1 MQNLQHPYEEIFGEI
16 KILLAELSNSN
27 SYENLLTKE
36 NQLNQLY
43 QKFSFLKI
51 SNEFG
56 LLSIKNE
63 SIEEAENQ
71 ETNLDS
77 NLISVEDFDN
87 QSKVAEIIVAETE
100 IHDIFDDVPEVEEVY
115 SFKEIDERE
124 HSQENVVSEVSDF
137 AEIESNENEID
148 EEFQPG
154 KNQLSEN
161 EYVEEVSSFSEIDPQ
176 ENELVEEVSNF
187 AELDS
192 DENIIEEEILSQE
205 NQVLENEP
213 VSEVP
218 SFTEI
223 DSQVHSEENRVQDE
237 NESAENEFVAEIE
250 ENLLQDSS
258 QKLEPMQDSQFSF
271 AMDREEIQGPKED
284 DYEARLAEKEAKLK
298 ELEEKRRQIVEFSR
312 ENATA
317 HEKPKEQYQ
326 AQQEDPQDKKFKL
339 ANIKGLKIAKSLFDD
354 DHLEDLEHHQ
364 PKQDSGSLLKNNVP
378 TDYMEAPK
386 PKPEFKLDLN
396 DRIAFSQHLFDG
408 SQSELNQV
416 VTALNSFTSLDK
428 AQEFLSDI
436 YYERDWKKVDSYA
449 QRLWT
454 LVENRFL

>member
-16 KILLAELSNSN
+16 HILLAELSNSD

-36 NQLNQLY
+36 NQLNELY

-56 LLSIKNE
+56 FSPATNE
-63 SIEEAENQ
+63 VLEVIDNQ

-77 NLISVEDFDN
+77 NLISVEEFEDEN
-87 QSKVAEIIVAETE
+87 KVAEIIVAETE
-100 IHDIFDDVPEVEEVY
+100 VHDIFDDVPEVEEVH
-115 SFKEIDERE
+115 SFKEIDEQE
-124 HSQENVVSEVSDF
+124 HSQENAVEKVSNF
-137 AEIESNENEID
+137 AEIQSQENEVE
-148 EEFQPG
+148 EEFQSDEISV
-154 KNQLSEN
+154 LEDESID
-161 EYVEEVSSFSEIDPQ
+161 EVSSFSEIDSE
-176 ENELVEEVSNF
+176 ENESVEEVSNF
-187 AELDS
+187 AEIDS
-192 DENIIEEEILSQE
+192 EEEEIEEEIQAEESQF
-205 NQVLENEP
+205 V
-213 VSEVP
+213 
-218 SFTEI
+218 
-223 DSQVHSEENRVQDE
+223 E
-237 NESAENEFVAEIE
+237 NESVESVSNFNEINSEDNKVEEKIEENEFVSEIE

-271 AMDREEIQGPKED
+271 AMNREEVQAPKED

-298 ELEEKRRQIVEFSR
+298 ELEENRRKIVEFSK
-312 ENATA
+312 ENTQ
-317 HEKPKEQYQ
+317 PKEKSEQVY
-326 AQQEDPQDKKFKL
+326 ESSNDEEHHDKKFKL

-354 DHLEDLEHHQ
+354 DHLEEVEKPAPVQ
-364 PKQDSGSLLKNNVP
+364 TSGSLLKNNVP

-416 VTALNSFTSLDK
+416 VTVLNSFTSLDK

>member
-16 KILLAELSNSN
+16 KILLAELSNSD

-36 NQLNQLY
+36 NQLSQLY

-56 LLSIKNE
+56 FSPTTNE
-63 SIEEAENQ
+63 ALEVNENQ
-71 ETNLDS
+71 ETNIDS
-77 NLISVEDFDN
+77 NLISVEEFEN
-87 QSKVAEIIVAETE
+87 ENKVAEIIVAETE
-100 IHDIFDDVPEVEEVY
+100 VHDIFDDVPEVEEVH
-115 SFKEIDERE
+115 SFKEIDEQE
-124 HSQENVVSEVSDF
+124 HSQENAVDEVSNF
-137 AEIESNENEID
+137 AEIESQENDVE
-148 EEFQPG
+148 EEF
-154 KNQLSEN
+154 KSE
-161 EYVEEVSSFSEIDPQ
+161 EISVLEDESVEEVSSFSEIDAE
-176 ENELVEEVSNF
+176 ENELIEEGSNF
-187 AELDS
+187 AEIDS
-192 DENIIEEEILSQE
+192 EEEQIAEEIQHI
-205 NQVLENEP
+205 VENESVES
-213 VSEVP
+213 VSN
-218 SFTEI
+218 F
-223 DSQVHSEENRVQDE
+223 DQNNSEENKVVEQIE
-237 NESAENEFVAEIE
+237 ENEFVSEIG

-271 AMDREEIQGPKED
+271 AMNREEVQAPKED
-284 DYEARLAEKEAKLK
+284 DYQERLAEKEAKLK
-298 ELEEKRRQIVEFSR
+298 ELEENRRKIVELSK
-312 ENATA
+312 NAVPQ
-317 HEKPKEQYQ
+317 EKPRQDYE
-326 AQQEDPQDKKFKL
+326 AQDEHPDKKFKL
-339 ANIKGLKIAKSLFDD
+339 ANIKGLKVAKSLFDD
-354 DHLEDLEHHQ
+354 DHLEDMEQHQ
-364 PKQDSGSLLKNNVP
+364 PKQESGSLLKNNVP

-416 VTALNSFTSLDK
+416 VTVLNSFTSLDK

>member
-16 KILLAELSNSN
+16 KILLAELSNSD

-56 LLSIKNE
+56 FSSTTNE
-63 SIEEAENQ
+63 ALEVIENQ
-71 ETNLDS
+71 ETNIDS
-77 NLISVEDFDN
+77 SLISVEEFDDKN
-87 QSKVAEIIVAETE
+87 KVAEIIVEETE
-100 IHDIFDDVPEVEEVY
+100 VHDIFDDVPEVEEVH
-115 SFKEIDERE
+115 SFKEIDEQE
-124 HSQENVVSEVSDF
+124 HSQENVLEEVSNF
-137 AEIESNENEID
+137 ADIESKENQVEQEIHT
-148 EEFQPG
+148 EEISV
-154 KNQLSEN
+154 LEVES
-161 EYVEEVSSFSEIDPQ
+161 VEEVSSFSEIDSE
-176 ENELVEEVSNF
+176 ENKLIEEVSNF
-187 AELDS
+187 TEIDS
-192 DENIIEEEILSQE
+192 EEEQIEEEIHSQE
-205 NQVLENEP
+205 NQVLENEAVNE
-213 VSEVP
+213 VSSFAEV
-218 SFTEI
+218 
-223 DSQVHSEENRVQDE
+223 DSEENQVE
-237 NESAENEFVAEIE
+237 EKVETEENEFVSEIE
-250 ENLLQDSS
+250 DNLLQDSS

-271 AMDREEIQGPKED
+271 AMNREEIQAPKED
-284 DYEARLAEKEAKLK
+284 DYQERLAEKEAKLK
-298 ELEEKRRQIVEFSR
+298 ELEENRRKIVELSK
-312 ENATA
+312 NSVPQ
-317 HEKPKEQYQ
+317 EKPRQDYE
-326 AQQEDPQDKKFKL
+326 AQDEHPDKKFKL
-339 ANIKGLKIAKSLFDD
+339 ANIKGLKVAKSLFDD
-354 DHLEDLEHHQ
+354 DHLEDMEQHQ
-364 PKQDSGSLLKNNVP
+364 PKQESGSLLKNNVP

-416 VTALNSFTSLDK
+416 VTVLNSFTSLDK

>member
-16 KILLAELSNSN
+16 KILLTELSNSD

-36 NQLNQLY
+36 NQLNHLY

-56 LLSIKNE
+56 FLSIANE
-63 SIEEAENQ
+63 PLEVIDNQ

-77 NLISVEDFDN
+77 NLIFVEEFDDEN
-87 QSKVAEIIVAETE
+87 KVAEIIVAETE
-100 IHDIFDDVPEVEEVY
+100 VHDIFDDVPEVEEVH
-115 SFKEIDERE
+115 SFKEIDEQE
-124 HSQENVVSEVSDF
+124 HSQEDVVKEVSNF
-137 AEIESNENEID
+137 AEIQSQENEVE
-148 EEFQPG
+148 EEFQ
-154 KNQLSEN
+154 SE
-161 EYVEEVSSFSEIDPQ
+161 EISVLEDESVEEVSSFSEIDSE

-187 AELDS
+187 AE
-192 DENIIEEEILSQE
+192 
-205 NQVLENEP
+205 
-213 VSEVP
+213 
-218 SFTEI
+218 I
-223 DSQVHSEENRVQDE
+223 DSEENKVEEQIE
-237 NESAENEFVAEIE
+237 ENEFVSEIE

-271 AMDREEIQGPKED
+271 AMDREEIQAPKED
-284 DYEARLAEKEAKLK
+284 DYETRLAEKEAKLK
-298 ELEEKRRQIVEFSR
+298 ELEENRRKIMDLSK
-312 ENATA
+312 NAVPQ
-317 HEKPKEQYQ
+317 EKPRQDYET
-326 AQQEDPQDKKFKL
+326 QEEHPDKKFKL
-339 ANIKGLKIAKSLFDD
+339 ANIKGLKVAKSLFDD
-354 DHLEDLEHHQ
+354 DHLEHMEQHQ
-364 PKQDSGSLLKNNVP
+364 PKQESGSLLKNNVP

-416 VTALNSFTSLDK
+416 VTVLNSFTSLDK